1 MAHADKDREI
11 LSLLTEKT
19 TQRRGFEM
27 MVAQYSQPIYWQ
39 IRRMVL
45 SHDDANDLLQNTFI
59 KAWTHL
65 DYFRA
70 EAKVSTWLYR
80 IATNECLNLLER
92 QRAEQALSVDDPAAA
107 AANRLEA
114 DPYFDG
120 NEAQRRLCN
129 DFQFFHLSGGI
140 KAQTGNLQRADAEG
154 SQEQS
159 RHQIGGNGRELH
171 QLCQTGKH
179 QTADQCDGKRNQ
191 RNLHNENLFPMKS
204 HYFQRAH
211 HSTIAS

>member
-80 IATNECLNLLER
+80 IATNECLNFLER

-120 NEAQRRLCN
+120 NEAQRLLMQAVQTLPEKQRMV
-129 DFQFFHLSGGI
+129 FHL
-140 KAQTGNLQRADAEG
+140 K
-154 SQEQS
+154 
-159 RHQIGGNGRELH
+159 
-171 QLCQTGKH
+171 
-179 QTADQCDGKRNQ
+179 
-191 RNLHNENLFPMKS
+191 
-204 HYFQRAH
+204 YFQEMKYEEMSDILGTTVGALKASYH
-211 HSTIAS
+211 HAVKKIEQFLADKG